1 MTTNPIEYVT
11 QSSLKD
17 GTPVT
22 VRPIVPEDEPLLAKF
37 HQTLSDHSVY
47 MRYFHILPLGNRVE
61 HKRLANICH
70 ADQDQEVVLVA
81 EGDGP
86 EPGGRKIIGVGR
98 WNKFPGTPH
107 AEIAVLVSDEFQ
119 NRGVGTELFVRL
131 IEFARV
137 KKLQRLFAKILPENL
152 GMQHVARKL
161 GFQLTRELSDPIITA
176 TLDL

>member
-37 HQTLSDHSVY
+37 HQTLSDRSVY

-70 ADQDQEVVLVA
+70 ADQDREMVLVA
-81 EGDGP
+81 ESNSP

-98 WNKFPGTPH
+98 WNKFPGTNH

-119 NRGVGTELFVRL
+119 NHGVGTELFARL
-131 IEFARV
+131 IEFARA
-137 KKLQRLFAKILPENL
+137 KKIQRLFAEILPENL

-161 GFQLTRELSDPIITA
+161 GFQLSREISDPIITA